1 MLLLTKMEDGMG
13 RTGLFRK
20 FAIKFGIF
28 VMFPFILIAGALLVY
43 TNRLQLENDIAQ
55 NENLTAQ
62 TVNTIWRQIEL
73 AENMCKT
80 VIQNEGLTSFLERP
94 YENGLDLPYYSTTIR
109 DFVKVTNGVS
119 DIRLRLYL
127 ENETI
132 PPGFGVFYPLEAVG
146 RFPEF
151 QRFYEEE
158 EEEVWIRGGHR
169 ELWEEDS
176 DGRESYRYFHK
187 IRVGS
192 RLLGVIEAEV
202 PQKVFDIMDELSESV
217 LIPLESDGYYIYDFS
232 GKDIAAAEAAGFVTD
247 ERLTYTGGLVVSRKE
262 MPTGP
267 FGVIVVTSRSE
278 VTILNM
284 ILGGILILFFSGM
297 LIGFFSYNR
306 RTIRD
311 INSCLDGMERAIS
324 NNFAVSDEEAA
335 VAEDELL
342 KRRDEITVLTLRIR
356 YLLSEIRLLL
366 DREVQQQTAAK
377 EAQLLALQHQINPH
391 FLYNT
396 MEVFSSRMELAGLYE
411 ESGAISAFCHMLR
424 YNMNTQDLMVTLRD
438 EIQQVKYY
446 LAIQKIRRIPFEI
459 DFNISEELL
468 SERCIR
474 FLLEP
479 FVENSFKY
487 RSPSGRL
494 RISIL
499 AGRTEQGIEV
509 RIGNNGETLGKE
521 RVSELNERFQNA
533 SPSMETRGEH
543 IGLNNIN
550 ARLKLFYGD
559 GYFIH
564 VESEGGYTEFSFFI
578 RAEGQQE
585 AGKMRV
591 I

>member
-1 MLLLTKMEDGMG
+1 MRQT
-13 RTGLFRK
+13 RLFRK
-20 FAIKFGIF
+20 FAIKFGVF
-28 VMFPFILIAGALLVY
+28 VMFPLMVILGALLAY
-43 TNRLQLENDIAQ
+43 ANRLQLENDIVQ

-62 TVNTIWRQIEL
+62 TVNTIRRQTEL

-80 VIQNEGLTSFLERP
+80 VIQNESLTSFLDRS
-94 YENGLDLPYYSTTIR
+94 YENALDLSYYSTTIR

-132 PPGFGVFYPLEAVG
+132 PPGFGVFYPIEAIGKLEG
-146 RFPEF
+146 FK
-151 QRFYEEE
+151 RFYSADEEE
-158 EEEVWIRGGHR
+158 MWIQGDLGKTSGRCP
-169 ELWEEDS
+169 
-176 DGRESYRYFHK
+176 DGRKSYHYFHK

-202 PQKVFDIMDELSESV
+202 PQKAFDIMDELSESV
-217 LIPLESDGYYIYDFS
+217 LMPIEAKGYYIYNFS
-232 GKDIAAAEAAGFVTD
+232 GKDLSGRDAERFAAGD
-247 ERLTYTGGLVVSRKE
+247 GLEYTGRLVISRKE
-262 MPTGP
+262 MPAGP
-267 FGVIVVTSRSE
+267 FGVIVVTQRSE
-278 VTILNM
+278 ATALNM
-284 ILGGILILFFSGM
+284 ILAGVLVLFFAFM
-297 LIGFFSYNR
+297 LVGFFSYNK

-324 NNFAVSDEEAA
+324 SNFAAPDTEAA
-335 VAEDELL
+335 LAEERIL
-342 KRRDEITVLTLRIR
+342 KRKDEIAVLAGRSR

-411 ESGAISAFCHMLR
+411 ESSAIAAFCQMLR

-459 DFNISEELL
+459 NFNIPDALL

-487 RSPSGRL
+487 RSPSGKL
-494 RISIL
+494 KISIL
-499 AGRTEQGIEV
+499 ARKTDRGIEI
-509 RIGNNGETLGKE
+509 RIGNNGETLAKE
-521 RVSELNERFQNA
+521 RVSELNERFENA
-533 SPSMETRGEH
+533 LPSMETRGEH

-550 ARLKLFYGD
+550 ARLKLFYGEE
-559 GYFIH
+559 YFIH
-564 VESEGGYTEFSFFI
+564 VESRGGYTEFCFLI
-578 RAEGQQE
+578 RDES
-585 AGKMRV
+585 R
-591 I
+591 

>member
-1 MLLLTKMEDGMG
+1 MRGT
-13 RTGLFRK
+13 RLFRK
-20 FAIKFGIF
+20 FAIKFWVF
-28 VMFPFILIAGALLVY
+28 VMFPFMVILGALLAY
-43 TNRLQLENDIAQ
+43 ANRLQLENDIVQ

-62 TVNTIWRQIEL
+62 TVNTIRRQTEL

-80 VIQNEGLTSFLERP
+80 VIQNESLTSFLDRS
-94 YENGLDLPYYSTTIR
+94 YENALDLPYYSTTIR

-132 PPGFGVFYPLEAVG
+132 PPGFGVFNSIEAIG
-146 RFPEF
+146 KSGEF
-151 QRFYEEE
+151 RRFYSADAEEMWMLGDLE
-158 EEEVWIRGGHR
+158 KGLGKYP
-169 ELWEEDS
+169 
-176 DGRESYRYFHK
+176 DGRKSYHYFHK

-192 RLLGVIEAEV
+192 HLLGVIEAEV
-202 PQKVFDIMDELSESV
+202 PQRVFDIMDELSESV
-217 LIPLESDGYYIYDFS
+217 LMPIEAGGYYIYNFS
-232 GKDIAAAEAAGFVTD
+232 GKDIFSGDAERFVTGD
-247 ERLTYTGGLVVSRKE
+247 VLEYTGRLIASRKE
-262 MPTGP
+262 MQTGP
-267 FGVIVVTSRSE
+267 FGVIVVTQRSE
-278 VTILNM
+278 ATALNM
-284 ILGGILILFFSGM
+284 ILAGTLVLFFALM
-297 LIGFFSYNR
+297 LVGFFSYNR

-311 INSCLDGMERAIS
+311 INCCLDGMERAIS
-324 NNFAVSDEEAA
+324 SNFAAPDEE
-335 VAEDELL
+335 VALAEERIL
-342 KRRDEITVLTLRIR
+342 KRRDEIAVLAGRSR

-424 YNMNTQDLMVTLRD
+424 YNMNTQDLMVTLKD

-459 DFNISEELL
+459 NFNIPDALL

-487 RSPSGRL
+487 RSPSGKL
-494 RISIL
+494 KISIL
-499 AGRTEQGIEV
+499 AGKTDRGIEI
-509 RIGNNGETLGKE
+509 RIGNNGETLAKE

-533 SPSMETRGEH
+533 LPSMETRGEH

-559 GYFIH
+559 EYFIH
-564 VESEGGYTEFSFFI
+564 VESAGGYTEFCFLI
-578 RAEGQQE
+578 RAEH
-585 AGKMRV
+585 R
-591 I
+591 

>member
-1 MLLLTKMEDGMG
+1 
-13 RTGLFRK
+13 
-20 FAIKFGIF
+20 
-28 VMFPFILIAGALLVY
+28 MFPFMVILGALLAY
-43 TNRLQLENDIAQ
+43 ANRLQLENDIVQ

-62 TVNTIWRQIEL
+62 TVNTIRRQTEL

-80 VIQNEGLTSFLERP
+80 VIQNESLISFLDRS
-94 YENGLDLPYYSTTIR
+94 YENALDLPYYSTTIR

-132 PPGFGVFYPLEAVG
+132 PPGFGVFYSIEAIG
-146 RFPEF
+146 KSGEF
-151 QRFYEEE
+151 RRFYSADAEEM
-158 EEEVWIRGGHR
+158 WMRGDLEKG
-169 ELWEEDS
+169 S
-176 DGRESYRYFHK
+176 GKCPDGRKSYHYFHK

-192 RLLGVIEAEV
+192 HLLGVIEAEV
-202 PQKVFDIMDELSESV
+202 PQRVFDIMDELSESV
-217 LIPLESDGYYIYDFS
+217 LMPIETRGYYIYNFS
-232 GKDIAAAEAAGFVTD
+232 GKDISAGDAERFVTGD
-247 ERLTYTGGLVVSRKE
+247 VLEYTGRLIASRKE
-262 MPTGP
+262 MQTGP
-267 FGVIVVTSRSE
+267 FGVIVVTQRSE
-278 VTILNM
+278 ATALNM
-284 ILGGILILFFSGM
+284 ILAGTLVLFFALM
-297 LIGFFSYNR
+297 LVGFFSYNR

-311 INSCLDGMERAIS
+311 INCCLDGMERAIS
-324 NNFAVSDEEAA
+324 SNFAAPDEE
-335 VAEDELL
+335 VALAEERIL
-342 KRRDEITVLTLRIR
+342 KRRDEIAVLAGRSR

-424 YNMNTQDLMVTLRD
+424 YNMNTQDLMVTLKD

-459 DFNISEELL
+459 NFNIPDALL

-487 RSPSGRL
+487 RSPSGKL
-494 RISIL
+494 KISIL
-499 AGRTEQGIEV
+499 AGKTDRGIEI
-509 RIGNNGETLGKE
+509 RIGNNGETLAKE
-521 RVSELNERFQNA
+521 RVSELNERFENA
-533 SPSMETRGEH
+533 LPSMETRGEH

-559 GYFIH
+559 EYFIH
-564 VESEGGYTEFSFFI
+564 VESAGGYTEFCFLI
-578 RAEGQQE
+578 RAEN
-585 AGKMRV
+585 R
-591 I
+591 